1 MFIWE
6 QIKLTGILGF
16 ITALIC
22 ILVTITTAIIHIQRL
37 QSLKECEFT
46 PKDSICTCY
55 SQILGRTDAWTRSKE
70 GEFNIFFFHLEF
82 MLMQTWLLLSLVVLC
97 LMGHNHVMYVYMF
110 YGLIVIGYW
119 SCDLLKL
126 IILCLSKEICYNY
139 RWLDPLFRLP
149 IREWSS
155 VHLCVSL
162 R

>member
-1 MFIWE
+1 METANLYLKGFHILFVFISETHHIFFFFPFFPFSSMFIWE

-70 GEFNIFFFHLEF
+70 GEFNIFFFCSDF
-82 MLMQTWLLLSLVVLC
+82 MLMQTWSLLLSVVLSVFVF
-97 LMGHNHVMYVYMF
+97 LDTDLMYV
-110 YGLIVIGYW
+110 LV
-119 SCDLLKL
+119 CTVL
-126 IILCLSKEICYNY
+126 
-139 RWLDPLFRLP
+139 
-149 IREWSS
+149 
-155 VHLCVSL
+155 
-162 R
+162 